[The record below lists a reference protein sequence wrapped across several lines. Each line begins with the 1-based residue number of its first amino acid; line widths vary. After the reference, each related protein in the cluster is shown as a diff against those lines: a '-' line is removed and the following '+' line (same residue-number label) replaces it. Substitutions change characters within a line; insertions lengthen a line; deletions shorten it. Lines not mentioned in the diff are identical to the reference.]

1 MPLTLIRILALLFL
15 FLFISCEELNIDPK
29 NPFEED
35 IGDQIPEITS
45 LDQNI
50 NGSTASFNWEGNK
63 FAFSYSFR
71 IDSQSYENPAGMY
84 INWSDWSSDT
94 LVTLEN
100 LDEGQYIFQVKSRFD
115 ELEQAEL
122 TTANFE
128 IDAITEPALRIYP
141 LRQKVGGED
150 SFDVYLYVENIDDI
164 AGLQVELQFNSDQI
178 VFIGS
183 PDNCGLES
191 NSFCPELDD
200 NRITILNWNING
212 DFNTDSPIAQLSF
225 NRLRNEDTEIIISGY
240 TLRNSNN
247 DDIPVDYF
255 FNGIIEMME

>member
-15 FLFISCEELNIDPK
+15 FLFISCEELNIDPE
-29 NPFEED
+29 NPFEAD

-71 IDSQSYENPAGMY
+71 IDSQSYENPSGMY

-94 LVTLEN
+94 LAILEG
-100 LDEGQYIFQVKSRFD
+100 LDEGQYIFKVKSRFD
-115 ELEQAEL
+115 ELEQAEP
-122 TTANFE
+122 TIGNFE

-141 LRQKVGGED
+141 LRQKVRGGD
-150 SFDVYLYVENIDDI
+150 SFNVYLYAENIYDL
-164 AGLQVELQFNSDQI
+164 AGSQVELQFESDKIQYNENAN
-178 VFIGS
+178 
-183 PDNCGLES
+183 NCGSES
-191 NSFCPELDD
+191 GNICPELDG
-200 NRITILNWNING
+200 NRITILNWDING
-212 DFNTDSPIAQLSF
+212 DFNSDGPMVQLTFNLIGNMDSEISITDA
-225 NRLRNEDTEIIISGY
+225 

-247 DDIPVDYF
+247 DDI
-255 FNGIIEMME
+255 IIDNFYNAFVEIVE

>member
-1 MPLTLIRILALLFL
+1 MPLTLIRILGLLFL
-15 FLFISCEELNIDPK
+15 FLFISCEELNIDPE
-29 NPFEED
+29 NPFEAD

-71 IDSQSYENPAGMY
+71 LESQSYENPVGIY

-94 LVTLEN
+94 LVTLED

-115 ELEQAEL
+115 EVEQVEP
-122 TTANFE
+122 TTGNFE
-128 IDAITEPALRIYP
+128 IDAIVGPALRIYP

-150 SFDVYLYVENIDDI
+150 SFDVYLYAENIDDI

-183 PDNCGLES
+183 HDNCGLGS

-200 NRITILNWNING
+200 SRITILNWNING
-212 DFNTDSPIAQLSF
+212 DFNSDGPMVQLTFNLIGNMDSEISITDA
-225 NRLRNEDTEIIISGY
+225 

-247 DDIPVDYF
+247 DDI
-255 FNGIIEMME
+255 IIDNFYNAFVEMVE